1 MAGETYNV
9 LNRDFVVE
17 FTLVFRVL
25 EAEAGV
31 HDIVWIELAEGCIA
45 EKVGYIAVLELT
57 TNLLQDDGTLVE
69 GALILLGY
77 CKGLLLSHNAK

>member
-1 MAGETYNV
+1 M
-9 LNRDFVVE
+9 
-17 FTLVFRVL
+17 L

-31 HDIVWIELAEGCIA
+31 HDIIRIEFAKGCIA

-57 TNLLQDDGTLVE
+57 SNFLQDDGTLVE
-69 GALILLGY
+69 SALILLGY